1 MMLSMRP
8 RAFHH
13 RLFLA
18 WFGVWFLGHAV
29 AADDPVPPPLPD
41 IQDPGTLFDVLNL
54 GMDEEKVYRAL
65 FEKFATQDFE
75 ARENTVQRLV
85 TRGPAV
91 LPLAEIYAK
100 SKDPEMAEVATSLR
114 GRILLKYDGFLPPD
128 PKLLSAMDRPIT
140 MKIENK
146 ETALNLLQ
154 RIAKE
159 QNVNLLFDQRYKP
172 DDFNLP
178 ESSVLTGSKLGRA
191 VEVIANACNLVAV
204 VRGDVLLLTSVDDA
218 NRLERQRH
226 SFGWKELGM
235 DREEAARVGESLQV
249 FFPGVVT
256 ELHTGS
262 EVLSV
267 RGPVGCIPK
276 AARLVALLK
285 PGIAGVWPA
294 PSYEINPNKSL
305 AQLEKLVTVS
315 LNRDDLTFAL
325 DDFHKAGLQ
334 VAAAAGLER
343 AEKGP
348 YPQPFHG
355 LAPVTISLDG
365 VPLGLALRWLVKRA
379 AFPGQDAATSGL
391 YAETDGLGRVQVRVG
406 PKNREVLD
414 LSVGGCDVGFL
425 RPAELPEFS
434 EDADKAV
441 LEKLRKE
448 LGPHLLLFP
457 EVQIETDLRVLRGRL
472 LMQGSPASI
481 TAAIGWVQRWEKDGK
496 PLACAWFEAMRDRLD
511 APFEWDGRGLTAGKL
526 LRKLRELGKFT
537 VLLDDAKDGEAA
549 HFVLKNEDAELLPPG
564 KHTLRE
570 LFDDLAIRAGAKWE
584 IRWGTVVLTPAPKGV
599 KRPPPPRKPAE
610 PEAEAPKPPI
620 PAP

>member
-1 MMLSMRP
+1 M
-8 RAFHH
+8 
-13 RLFLA
+13 
-18 WFGVWFLGHAV
+18 FG
-29 AADDPVPPPLPD
+29 ADDPAPPPLPD
-41 IQDPGTLFDVLNL
+41 MQDPGTLFDVLNL
-54 GMDEEKVYRAL
+54 GIEEEKIYRVL
-65 FEKFATQDFE
+65 FEKLATQDFD

-91 LPLAEIYAK
+91 LPLAAVYAK
-100 SKDPEMAEVATSLR
+100 SKDPEIAEIAASLR

-146 ETALNLLQ
+146 ETALELLQ
-154 RIAKE
+154 RLAKE

-172 DDFNLP
+172 ADFNLP
-178 ESSVLTGSKLGRA
+178 ESSVLTGAKMGRA
-191 VEVIANACNLVAV
+191 VEVIANACNLVTA

-218 NRLERQRH
+218 NRLDRQRH
-226 SFGWKELGM
+226 SFGWKDLGM
-235 DREEAARVGESLQV
+235 DREEAARIGESLQA
-249 FFPGVVT
+249 FFPGVIT

-276 AARLVALLK
+276 AARIVALLK
-285 PGIAGVWPA
+285 PGSSGLWPA
-294 PSYEINPNKSL
+294 PSYELKKVDQTL
-305 AQLEKLVTVS
+305 ALLEKPVAVA
-315 LNRDDLTFAL
+315 LNRDDLTYAL
-325 DDFHKAGLQ
+325 DDFHKTGLK
-334 VAAAAGLER
+334 VAAVAGPER

-348 YPQPFHG
+348 YPQPFQG

-379 AFPGQDAATSGL
+379 AFPGQDASTSGL
-391 YAETDGLGRVQVRVG
+391 YAETDALGRVQVRVG
-406 PKNREVLD
+406 AKDRDLLG
-414 LSVGGCDVGFL
+414 LSVGGCEAGFL
-425 RPAELPEFS
+425 RPPELPVNT

-472 LMQGSPASI
+472 LMQGTPASI
-481 TAAIGWVQRWEKDGK
+481 SAAIGWIKRWEKDGK
-496 PLACAWFEAMRDRLD
+496 PPPCAWFEAMRDRLD

-526 LRKLRELGKFT
+526 LRKLREQGKFP
-537 VLLDDAKDGEAA
+537 VLLDDAADGDAA

-584 IRWGTVVLTPAPKGV
+584 IRWGTVVLTPAPKVV
-599 KRPPPPRKPAE
+599 KRAPPPPKPPE
-610 PEAEAPKPPI
+610 PAAEAAKT
-620 PAP
+620 PATAP